1 MPSATRPWFAA
12 PRQCQIFIFKFTIN
26 VFYKY
31 LFGVINVNNIF
42 LKFNQI
48 KGISSNL
55 KLYIFLGWIMDAVVT
70 GMRLVGSIVNK
81 TAGIDVVFKQY
92 KRGQDVQKSYLVA
105 AT

>member
-1 MPSATRPWFAA
+1 
-12 PRQCQIFIFKFTIN
+12 
-26 VFYKY
+26 
-31 LFGVINVNNIF
+31 
-42 LKFNQI
+42 
-48 KGISSNL
+48 
-55 KLYIFLGWIMDAVVT
+55 MDAVVT